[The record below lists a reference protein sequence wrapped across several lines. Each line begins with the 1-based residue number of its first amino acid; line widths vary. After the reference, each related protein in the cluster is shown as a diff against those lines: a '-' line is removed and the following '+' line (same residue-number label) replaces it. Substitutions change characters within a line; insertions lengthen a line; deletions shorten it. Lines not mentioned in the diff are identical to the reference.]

1 VLVAI
6 VSACAP
12 TGSLTA
18 SEGWPPVRR
27 TLAAAG
33 ASEVRRVRD
42 GVAELR
48 LSDPE
53 PAGTSNRRAGWPAVI
68 ATEDVPTGSVLRS
81 AGALPA
87 RTRDAGPG
95 AAVMFSE
102 TATTGVAGARLSAVA
117 ATGIVRRT
125 CGVAT
130 ETARLPDG
138 TATNAFTWAR
148 IPRAAA
154 WRLQGCG
161 CWPRFGWAWLPSARA
176 CCWPPGPC
184 FEGLPTLA

>member
-1 VLVAI
+1 VPVAI

-12 TGSLTA
+12 TGSLAA
-18 SEGWPPVRR
+18 SEDWPPARR
-27 TLAAAG
+27 TLADAG
-33 ASEVRRVRD
+33 ATEVRRVID

-53 PAGTSNRRAGWPAVI
+53 PTGTSSRRAGWPAAI
-68 ATEDVPTGSVLRS
+68 ATEDVPTSSVLRS
-81 AGALPA
+81 AGALPT
-87 RTRDAGPG
+87 RTREAGLG

-138 TATNAFTWAR
+138 TATKDFTWGEN
-148 IPRAAA
+148 PVSSSAAVA
-154 WRLQGCG
+154 GLRVLAVLRVGVA
-161 CWPRFGWAWLPSARA
+161 PDSASV
-176 CCWPPGPC
+176 
-184 FEGLPTLA
+184 LLATRTVL

>member
-12 TGSLTA
+12 TGSLAA
-18 SEGWPPVRR
+18 SEDWSPVRR
-27 TLAAAG
+27 VLAAAG
-33 ASEVRRVRD
+33 ANEVRRVID

-48 LSDPE
+48 LSE
-53 PAGTSNRRAGWPAVI
+53 PAPTGTSSRRAGWLAAI
-68 ATEDVPTGSVLRS
+68 ATDDAPTGSVLRS
-81 AGALPA
+81 AGALPT
-87 RTRDAGPG
+87 RTREAGLG

-125 CGVAT
+125 CGAAA

-138 TATNAFTWAR
+138 TATNAFTWGEDPASSSV
-148 IPRAAA
+148 AAA
-154 WRLQGCG
+154 GLRLLAEVRVGVA
-161 CWPRFGWAWLPSARA
+161 PVSASV
-176 CCWPPGPC
+176 
-184 FEGLPTLA
+184 LLAARTVL